1 MAAQKAAIS
10 ALLAAGANTQA
21 LDNVWALY
29 PQYDAMWVEY
39 KAVYNKDYSGSEDNE
54 RLQTFR
60 DTVERVRAV
69 QAQNVTYTVDLTRFA
84 DALPS
89 ELFTLAHGAVAPS
102 VSSNDAAY
110 LGRHTWDGEPLPDSV
125 DWTQKGAVTPA
136 KDQKICGSCWAFSG
150 VAALE
155 GANAVATGNLLS
167 LSEQQAMQCS
177 NNDRGCDGGWPDY
190 VFKYAVNNDMCTEDS
205 YPYLGVETIP
215 CFWQGSSCTAAIKKE
230 QITGYKDVAVDSY
243 EDLMSAVAQQP
254 VAVVVGGS
262 GHWGTY
268 TGGVFTDCDV
278 GVGHAVTLVGY
289 GTDPSG
295 GDYWK
300 LKNSWG
306 TSFGIDG
313 GYILIGRNRGV
324 KEGECGI
331 AQHASY
337 PVISAD
343 VVSV

>member
-1 MAAQKAAIS
+1 MDTDMLIMQNIDHIFDSIKPNVDMGSTPVGGNICKGRKQS
-10 ALLAAGANTQA
+10 MNIG
-21 LDNVWALY
+21 VWAIR
-29 PQYDAMWVEY
+29 PS
-39 KAVYNKDYSGSEDNE
+39 KA
-54 RLQTFR
+54 L
-60 DTVERVRAV
+60 
-69 QAQNVTYTVDLTRFA
+69 
-84 DALPS
+84 
-89 ELFTLAHGAVAPS
+89 
-102 VSSNDAAY
+102 
-110 LGRHTWDGEPLPDSV
+110 
-125 DWTQKGAVTPA
+125 
-136 KDQKICGSCWAFSG
+136 
-150 VAALE
+150 
-155 GANAVATGNLLS
+155 
-167 LSEQQAMQCS
+167 
-177 NNDRGCDGGWPDY
+177 
-190 VFKYAVNNDMCTEDS
+190 FKYAVNNDMCTEDS

-215 CFWQGSSCTAAIKKE
+215 CFWQGTSCTTAIKKE

-278 GVGHAVTLVGY
+278 GVGYAVTLVGY
-289 GTDPSG
+289 GTDPTG

-306 TSFGIDG
+306 SSFGIDG

-337 PVISAD
+337 PVVAAD
-343 VVSV
+343 TVSV